1 MTSHLYTKLAGL
13 TLQMGQRAIVIA
25 GGLCKDAK
33 LKTIQR
39 RFGVQ
44 VEWHEIDSDSS
55 RDVEALVG
63 RIRSG
68 RVGAVVILHGL
79 MAHKV
84 WDQIV
89 FACTR
94 SGVPYANAGRGGTG
108 VIEQAF
114 NDLERRLSSRT

>member
-1 MTSHLYTKLAGL
+1 MTGHLYAKLTSL

-25 GGLCKDAK
+25 GGLCKEAK
-33 LKTIQR
+33 LRTIQR

-44 VEWHEIDSDSS
+44 VEWHEIDSDAQ
-55 RDVEALVG
+55 RDVEALVN

-84 WDQIV
+84 WERIV
-89 FACTR
+89 HAC
-94 SGVPYANAGRGGTG
+94 SQHGVPYTNAARGGTG

-114 NDLERRLSSRT
+114 NDLERRLTPAT